1 MARTTG
7 LRPHAKTRH
16 EATRQANRR
25 LVLQTIF
32 DDGPISRADLA
43 RATELGK
50 ATVSDITGVL
60 LGEGLVVESGR
71 GTSTGGKPPTLVEL
85 DPEGRFA
92 VAVDLSRRPFDA
104 ALLNLRG
111 RIVATRRGKAVRPT
125 GRDAVQ
131 EVHQLISD
139 LVGAAGAPPL
149 GIGVAVPGAVSA
161 NGVIVESARL
171 GWSDLSLQ
179 DELEDIYGIP
189 TYVLSDTEAA
199 AVAEF
204 GRGKSDPDADLLYVK
219 IDERISATVVVGGEI
234 HRATNR
240 GGELTHIQ
248 VEDAAGLC
256 ACGRTGCLGV
266 VSSVE
271 AVLGPDFVDLASDAR
286 KRLAAETTPLV
297 DHAARALG
305 EVLASPVAALDVER
319 VVLGGAVSE
328 LPTVPDLVAVSM
340 ESALGWCPEV
350 VASALGDSAAVL
362 GAGGMVLSGEL
373 GVVWA

>member
-7 LRPHAKTRH
+7 LRPYAKTRP
-16 EATRQANRR
+16 EATRLANRR
-25 LVLQTIF
+25 LILQAIF

-43 RATELGK
+43 RATQLGK
-50 ATVSDITGVL
+50 ATVSDITSVL

-71 GTSTGGKPPTLVEL
+71 GTSTGGKPPTLIEL
-85 DPEGRFA
+85 DPDGRFA

-111 RIVATRRGKAVRPT
+111 RISATRRGKSVQPT
-125 GRDAVQ
+125 GREAVQ

-139 LVGAAGAPPL
+139 LVGVAGAPAL

-161 NGVIVESARL
+161 KGVAVESARL

-179 DELEDIYGIP
+179 DELEDVYGIP
-189 TYVLSDTEAA
+189 TYVVSDSEAA

-204 GRGKSDPDADLLYVK
+204 GRGKSDPEADLLYVK
-219 IDERISATVVVGGEI
+219 IDERIAAAVVVGGEI
-234 HRATNR
+234 HRATSR
-240 GGELTHIQ
+240 GGELTHVQ

-256 ACGRTGCLGV
+256 TCGRTGCLSIV
-266 VSSVE
+266 ASVE
-271 AVLGPDFVDLASDAR
+271 AVLGPDFVDLSSDAR
-286 KRLAAETTPLV
+286 KRLAAETSPRV

-305 EVLASPVAALDVER
+305 EVLASSVAALDVER
-319 VVLGGAVSE
+319 VVLGGTVSE
-328 LPTVPDLVAVSM
+328 LPTVPELVAESM
-340 ESALGWCPEV
+340 KRSLGWCPDV
-350 VASALGDSAAVL
+350 VASGLGDSAAVL

-373 GVVWA
+373 GVVWV